1 MLWPNI
7 PTILRVVP
15 QIPMTIT
22 HVVRHSL
29 ICLGINKII
38 RVEKPIII
46 CVYNKFDTTKGDF
59 FVAFTAVAQS
69 VRSLSRSKLN
79 EHVFLGQWNRF
90 NGENIW
96 PDFDTVIWN
105 IASTCSNP
113 SSTTHVIIPRVW
125 IKPKGFAKSA
135 LFFDNL
141 PIWNTTTWMI
151 SMDQIISL
159 LVV

>member
-38 RVEKPIII
+38 CVEKPIII

-90 NGENIW
+90 NGENI
-96 PDFDTVIWN
+96 
-105 IASTCSNP
+105 
-113 SSTTHVIIPRVW
+113 
-125 IKPKGFAKSA
+125 
-135 LFFDNL
+135 
-141 PIWNTTTWMI
+141 
-151 SMDQIISL
+151 
-159 LVV
+159 